1 MGHQIGS
8 NATAVAPRSA
18 PSEEIER
25 ARQLLQAGSTDQ
37 AIVLLRHVLERDP
50 GNADAHLL
58 LGTALAS
65 VPLEAEA
72 LQELRQAVALRPSD
86 ARAYYTLGTA
96 LARFDVFKGA
106 REAFEK
112 SLVLEPDLPEA
123 HVGLGLILAQQQ
135 DLDSAR
141 DHFKL
146 ALKVQGSAA
155 SAARTRYLLAKVF
168 TAQHQYTQA
177 RRELEAAIKLRP
189 KDAQAYLALG
199 LVSKDLNDEAGA
211 LAAFEQGE
219 RLSPDD
225 PEAQYQLG
233 SALLRDNQA
242 GVAVRHLQKAADAR
256 PDDRSVLSQLCRALY
271 RAGRKG
277 EADGCEQKMAVI
289 ARTEAAADSRMI
301 DAANANNQGVELE
314 SNGDLLGAL
323 QKYRV
328 AVELYP
334 DQIEFERN
342 LGLVFCRL
350 GQWEEGITQLR
361 KVLKQHPG
369 DVEATRALYIAL
381 DHTRKTKGA
390 NPAPEEKILKPN

>member
-1 MGHQIGS
+1 MGEQSGS
-8 NATAVAPRSA
+8 NPTAVAPSSA
-18 PSEEIER
+18 PSGEIAR
-25 ARQLLQAGSTDQ
+25 ARRLLQAGSTDQ
-37 AIVLLRHVLERDP
+37 AIGLLRRVLQHDP
-50 GNADAHLL
+50 GNANAHLL
-58 LGTALAS
+58 LGTALAL
-65 VPLEAEA
+65 VPEEAEA
-72 LQELRQAVALRPSD
+72 IQELRQAAALRPDD
-86 ARAYYTLGTA
+86 ARTYYTLGTA
-96 LARFDVFKGA
+96 LARFDDLKAA
-106 REAFEK
+106 REAFERT
-112 SLVLEPDLPEA
+112 LVLEPDLTEA

-135 DLDSAR
+135 DLDSAKE
-141 DHFKL
+141 HFEL
-146 ALKVQGSAA
+146 ALKGQGSTP
-155 SAARTRYLLAKVF
+155 SAARSRYLLAKVF

-177 RRELEAAIKLRP
+177 RRELEAATKLRP
-189 KDAQAYLALG
+189 KYAEAYLALG
-199 LVSKDLNDEAGA
+199 LVCRDLHDEAGA

-225 PEAQYQLG
+225 PEAQFQLG
-233 SALLRDNQA
+233 SALLRNNQA
-242 GVAVRHLQKAADAR
+242 VGAVRHLQKAADAR
-256 PDDRSVLSQLCRALY
+256 PNDRSILSQLCRALY

-277 EADGCEQKMAVI
+277 EADGCEQKAAVI

-301 DAANANNQGVELE
+301 DAAKANNQGVVLE
-314 SNGDLLGAL
+314 SKGDLLGAL

-328 AVELYP
+328 AVDLYP

-381 DHTRKTKGA
+381 DHTRKTMGA